1 MLSKQNIAIISSDF
15 FVGYGF
21 KSLLYEYFNPA
32 DVDVFSSINEYFDCK
47 NTYHLL
53 VVSAP
58 THLLYGNRFSIKNRI
73 VVIAEVP
80 QDSASAQVPVLY
92 TRCSEQEVVEQLQHI
107 LGNFATTISSDTK
120 NELSEREREVL
131 AKVAQGAI
139 NKEIADNLNIS
150 LNTVIT
156 HRKNITAKL
165 GIKTISGLTVYAI
178 LNGVISEQ
186 ELPKS

>member
-1 MLSKQNIAIISSDF
+1 M
-15 FVGYGF
+15 
-21 KSLLYEYFNPA
+21 
-32 DVDVFSSINEYFDCK
+32 
-47 NTYHLL
+47 
-53 VVSAP
+53 
-58 THLLYGNRFSIKNRI
+58 
-73 VVIAEVP
+73 
-80 QDSASAQVPVLY
+80 
-92 TRCSEQEVVEQLQHI
+92 VEQLKNI
-107 LGNFATTISSDTK
+107 FDNLITSASSEAK

-178 LNGVISEQ
+178 LNGIISEQ